1 MKRKLLVRRRELFV
15 ALRRLRYRVDFCL
28 ERAIVV
34 FDRRNISTKSTPKL
48 VVVFRLAQIIFDL
61 LQPEL
66 DREDLVVACP

>member
-15 ALRRLRYRVDFCL
+15 DPRRLRYRVDFCL

-34 FDRRNISTKSTPKL
+34 FDRRNISTKATPKL
-48 VVVFRLAQIIFDL
+48 VVVLKLAQIIFDL